1 MPNALVI
8 SPTQLDQI
16 VIRSSQIQKS
26 KETNVQTIY
35 DTKFYSDLNIY

>member
-16 VIRSSQIQKS
+16 VIRSSQIKKNLKKPMYKLSMTQ
-26 KETNVQTIY
+26 NFNPI
-35 DTKFYSDLNIY
+35 